1 MDTPKNYK
9 LFRNLIIISFFAE
22 IVLFCADS
30 LGLYFLMEKS
40 YVFWGC
46 LALIPTPS
54 VLLLIFAVICA
65 KYFSNV
71 KKSMT
76 ENKKLKSLYVFS
88 LLMFFYHIVVGLAT
102 KLVATIAYISK
113 F

>member
-1 MDTPKNYK
+1 MDTAQNYK

-40 YVFWGC
+40 HVFWGY
-46 LALIPTPS
+46 LVLIPTPS
-54 VLLLIFAVICA
+54 VLLAIFAVVST

-71 KKSMT
+71 KKSMA
-76 ENKKLKSLYVFS
+76 EKKKAKSLFVFS
-88 LLMFFYHIVVGLAT
+88 MLMVFYH
-102 KLVATIAYISK
+102 
-113 F
+113 